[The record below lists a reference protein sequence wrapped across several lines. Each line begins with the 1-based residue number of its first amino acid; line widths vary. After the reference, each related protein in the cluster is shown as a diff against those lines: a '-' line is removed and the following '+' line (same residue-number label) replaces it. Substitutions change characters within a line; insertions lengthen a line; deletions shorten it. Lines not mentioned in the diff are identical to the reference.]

1 MIVIAGRV
9 LAVSY
14 RALYRVWRPQQ
25 FKDLVGQEHVTT
37 TLQNALSSGQIAHA
51 YLFHGPRGTGK
62 TSAAKLLAKAVNC
75 EHGPAAEPCNQCAAC
90 RKITEGQ
97 MVDVVEI
104 DAASNRGV
112 DDIRELRDQV
122 RYAPTEARYKVYIID
137 EAHMLTLEAFNAL
150 LKTLEEPPAHVL
162 FVLATTEPHRLLPT
176 IVSRCQRFAFRRI
189 SFAQIVNTIKKI
201 CKAEGVTYEEDSLL
215 LLARS
220 ADGGLRDALSLLD
233 QALAFAGKHLD
244 ESAVTAVTGSGGKRA
259 IQELLKHIQQQQ
271 TTQALETLQ
280 QCIAQGAEAERLLDD
295 LLTTCRDRLLQKT
308 APNLDHLQ
316 GLATEEDEALTA
328 AWDYHQWLQAL
339 DILLQVQQQMR
350 QALHPFL
357 LLEMAVIRLS
367 QEQRSIPTE
376 RKREYSELADLKQ
389 ELQQLRRQL
398 QTISKQHIAEN
409 STQRNPSPVE
419 QPTPPSSAPVVEEP
433 SLATN
438 QLSSE
443 VLQQV
448 QQKWQEIL
456 LRVKEQK
463 ITVHAW
469 LLNARPVAA
478 TKKYVLLIFTSQI
491 HRDTVARPENKQL
504 VEQVIEQ
511 VMGFRLQLQLRME
524 QDWKGPEQTQAPPEK
539 KNSTPSLVEKAIQL
553 FGEERV
559 KRIDE

>member
-1 MIVIAGRV
+1 M
-9 LAVSY
+9 SY

-90 RKITEGQ
+90 HKITEGQ

-244 ESAVTAVTGSGGKRA
+244 ETAVTAVTGSGSKRS
-259 IQELLKHIQQQQ
+259 IQQLLQQIQQQQ
-271 TTQALETLQ
+271 TSQALETLQ
-280 QCIAQGAEAERLLDD
+280 QCMAQGAEAERLLED

-308 APNLDHLQ
+308 APHLDYLQ
-316 GLATEEDEALTA
+316 GTATEEDEALTA
-328 AWDYHQWLQAL
+328 AWDDQQWLQTL
-339 DILLQVQQQMR
+339 EILLQVQQQMR

-357 LLEMAVIRLS
+357 LLEMAIIRLS
-367 QEQRSIPTE
+367 QKQTTTPAQSTGDH
-376 RKREYSELADLKQ
+376 SDLAELKQ
-389 ELQQLRRQL
+389 ELHQLRQ
-398 QTISKQHIAEN
+398 QMKTIAQQKVTSRRTEKE
-409 STQRNPSPVE
+409 SL
-419 QPTPPSSAPVVEEP
+419 PVVQTTPSTSVPVSEA
-433 SLATN
+433 SLASA

-443 VLQQV
+443 VLQQI
-448 QQKWQEIL
+448 QQQWKEIL

-463 ITVHAW
+463 ITIHAW

-478 TKKYVLLIFTSQI
+478 TKQQLLLVFTSQI

-504 VEQVIEQ
+504 VEQVIEE
-511 VMGFRLQLQLRME
+511 VMGFGLQLQLRME
-524 QDWKGPEQTQAPPEK
+524 QDWEEPEPTQSPPESK
-539 KNSTPSLVEKAIQL
+539 TTAPSLVEQAIQL